1 MVKRLKAW
9 LSSIKQPSISAPYSQ
24 QPLPLGYSLDSHTDL
39 LPELKREHTLLISL
53 FTDVI
58 KLAENQRFDKAMMT
72 LDEFRSVLMNHLI
85 NENTKLYLFLNAYY
99 RHKKEFAQITKQ
111 RNEVSNIT
119 KAFMDFI
126 QQWRLQGLSNN
137 TRARFVNQ
145 ALPLSDALIMRLK
158 TEEKDLFVLYEQ
170 AVEAHT
176 NNQQHEKVS

>member
-1 MVKRLKAW
+1 MRKLKAW
-9 LSSIKQPSISAPYSQ
+9 LSSIKQPSVSAPYSQ
-24 QPLPLGYSLDSHTDL
+24 QPLPLGYALDSHKNL
-39 LPELKREHTLLISL
+39 ILELKREHTLLISL
-53 FTDVI
+53 FTDII
-58 KLAENQRFDKAMMT
+58 KLAENQRFDKAMIT

-99 RHKKEFAQITKQ
+99 RHEKEFAQITKQ

-126 QQWRLQGLSNN
+126 QQWRLQGLNSN

-145 ALPLSDALIMRLK
+145 ALPLSDALIMRLQA
-158 TEEKDLFVLYEQ
+158 EEKDLFVLYEQ

-176 NNQQHEKVS
+176 QNQHYSNIS

>member
-1 MVKRLKAW
+1 MVNRLKAW
-9 LSSIKQPSISAPYSQ
+9 LSSIKQPSVSAPYSQ
-24 QPLPLGYSLDSHTDL
+24 QPLPLDYSLDFHTGL
-39 LPELKREHTLLISL
+39 IPELKREHSLLISL

-99 RHKKEFAQITKQ
+99 RHKKEFAQISKQ

-126 QQWRLQGLSNN
+126 QQWRLQGLNNN

-145 ALPLSDALIMRLK
+145 ALPLSDALIMRLQA
-158 TEEKDLFVLYEQ
+158 EEKDLFFLYEQ
-170 AVEAHT
+170 AVEDYTH
-176 NNQQHEKVS
+176 NQHYAKIS